1 MEEIMSRFLG
11 TVKGNKFHPWETD
24 SSLDSSVRLTRI
36 SIVAGASPESQ
47 EIDLAEYED
56 SAIMVEGTPSGAWI
70 YEAEIVDKAG
80 PILTEVVQKVFSQI
94 VDG

>member
-1 MEEIMSRFLG
+1 MSGFLG
-11 TVKGNKFHPWETD
+11 IVRDNKFQPLDTD

-36 SIVAGASPESQ
+36 GMATAASPESE
-47 EIDLAEYED
+47 EIDLTEYED
-56 SAIMVEGTPSGAWI
+56 SAIMVEGTPSAEWI

-80 PILTEVVQKVFSQI
+80 PILTEVVQKVFIQI

>member
-1 MEEIMSRFLG
+1 MSRFLG
-11 TVKGNKFHPWETD
+11 IVKDNKFRPWETD

-36 SIVAGASPESQ
+36 SVVAGTSPESQ
-47 EIDLAEYED
+47 EIDLTEHED
-56 SAIMVEGTPSGAWI
+56 SAIMVEGTPSGEWI

-80 PILTEVVQKVFSQI
+80 PILTEMVQKVFSQI